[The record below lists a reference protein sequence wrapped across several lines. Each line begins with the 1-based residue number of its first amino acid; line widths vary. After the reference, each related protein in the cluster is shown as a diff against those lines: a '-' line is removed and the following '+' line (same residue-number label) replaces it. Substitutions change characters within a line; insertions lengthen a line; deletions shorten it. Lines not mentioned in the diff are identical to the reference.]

1 MLLQKNISVFWI
13 IYYDQIS
20 SSLERN
26 CFIGRWMAISRD
38 RQRWFTCHL
47 CQCQSANIIYSR
59 LKAPESKLV
68 LNCRDLFLLD
78 CYFDA
83 WFLWLSRYVDRYVP
97 PAAHTPTDRYVP
109 TSDPGD
115 PYMRRD
121 LGFHHHYRLPP
132 PAAYPYQTHFR
143 FRGFAYTTS
152 GRLGG
157 SPGSSSSSSTTSN
170 QRETF
175 ATSPLLRPKVR
186 ASAVEFGAAA
196 VAATVGGVTT
206 TTTAGVSRHACASS
220 AGCCGDASANTRACC
235 QMRRSLPPGTLPA
248 ISTQTSSW

>member
-1 MLLQKNISVFWI
+1 MLVYFYEKIFSFLLKYWN
-13 IYYDQIS
+13 
-20 SSLERN
+20 SL
-26 CFIGRWMAISRD
+26 
-38 RQRWFTCHL
+38 
-47 CQCQSANIIYSR
+47 
-59 LKAPESKLV
+59 KLSGI
-68 LNCRDLFLLD
+68 LLLFNRKSNNLFLLHL
-78 CYFDA
+78 F
-83 WFLWLSRYVDRYVP
+83 RYVDRYMP

-132 PAAYPYQTHFR
+132 PAGYPYQTHFR
-143 FRGFAYTTS
+143 FRGFAYATS

-157 SPGSSSSSSTTSN
+157 SPGSSSSSSTASN

-186 ASAVEFGAAA
+186 GSAVEFGT
-196 VAATVGGVTT
+196 AATVTSTT
-206 TTTAGVSRHACASS
+206 TTGVGRHVCANPTA
-220 AGCCGDASANTRACC
+220 CCGDTSANGRACC

-248 ISTQTSSW
+248 IPTQTSSWWVYLLI

>member
-1 MLLQKNISVFWI
+1 M
-13 IYYDQIS
+13 
-20 SSLERN
+20 
-26 CFIGRWMAISRD
+26 
-38 RQRWFTCHL
+38 
-47 CQCQSANIIYSR
+47 
-59 LKAPESKLV
+59 
-68 LNCRDLFLLD
+68 
-78 CYFDA
+78 
-83 WFLWLSRYVDRYVP
+83 P

-109 TSDPGD
+109 ASDPGD

-132 PAAYPYQTHFR
+132 PAGYPYQTHFR
-143 FRGFAYTTS
+143 FRGFAYATC

-186 ASAVEFGAAA
+186 ASAVEFGVSAGAAGTIG
-196 VAATVGGVTT
+196 ATTT
-206 TTTAGVSRHACASS
+206 TTTAGVGVGRHVCANP
-220 AGCCGDASANTRACC
+220 AACCGDASANGRACC

-248 ISTQTSSW
+248 IPTQTSSW

>member
-1 MLLQKNISVFWI
+1 MLRFFYQRTE
-13 IYYDQIS
+13 
-20 SSLERN
+20 SL
-26 CFIGRWMAISRD
+26 
-38 RQRWFTCHL
+38 L
-47 CQCQSANIIYSR
+47 LR
-59 LKAPESKLV
+59 L
-68 LNCRDLFLLD
+68 F
-78 CYFDA
+78 
-83 WFLWLSRYVDRYVP
+83 RYVDRYMP

-109 TSDPGD
+109 ASDPGD

-132 PAAYPYQTHFR
+132 PAGYPYQTHFR
-143 FRGFAYTTS
+143 FRGFAYATS

-157 SPGSSSSSSTTSN
+157 SPGSSSSSSTASN

-186 ASAVEFGAAA
+186 GSAVEFST
-196 VAATVGGVTT
+196 AATPTT
-206 TTTAGVSRHACASS
+206 MAGVSRHVCANP
-220 AGCCGDASANTRACC
+220 AACCGDTSANGRACC